1 MSQKKR
7 LSSIPIA
14 EFFDTFSFI
23 DNHILGELATQSIE
37 SLEPFP
43 NGDAVVYL
51 AILEWIGEG
60 KATLHPSED
69 DLTKVLT
76 SVDDRI
82 QKVEER
88 FHKGSL
94 SQETYISDIANLQE
108 AREYLKELLQ
118 TLNAKKP
125 MGPKQHSLTENFD
138 DHV

>member
-1 MSQKKR
+1 MVFRSR
-7 LSSIPIA
+7 FILSNGTPPGRVYLHTA
-14 EFFDTFSFI
+14 GLHEVF
-23 DNHILGELATQSIE
+23 N
-37 SLEPFP
+37 